1 MPRVASTSRMSIRR
15 ISEGGSSW
23 HLNPGDSIGLPLDGG
38 VDDPRM
44 ESTACA
50 RSSYFDHP
58 CDVRP
63 GSACDR
69 RSAARYDFIPNG
81 PPAVRTTT
89 MALRSPPQHISTGLS
104 SRWAIVRLE
113 RRNLVWINV
122 TPHPTAE
129 WNACQKKPAPAAADN
144 ASASEAS
151 STAVTASRAGSARRP
166 RDDRIADLPEPAAAS
181 PGTSRTLGSSL
192 YASPA
197 GAVFYQSNNQPC
209 GDA

>member
-1 MPRVASTSRMSIRR
+1 
-15 ISEGGSSW
+15 
-23 HLNPGDSIGLPLDGG
+23 
-38 VDDPRM
+38 
-44 ESTACA
+44 
-50 RSSYFDHP
+50 
-58 CDVRP
+58 
-63 GSACDR
+63 
-69 RSAARYDFIPNG
+69 
-81 PPAVRTTT
+81 
-89 MALRSPPQHISTGLS
+89 LS

-122 TPHPTAE
+122 TTSDRGME
-129 WNACQKKPAPAAADN
+129 RM
-144 ASASEAS
+144 SEKAS